1 MSEGHLAIQM
11 LNPLWRGRIYLLDDE
26 LLDTLAAG
34 AIDGTLPT
42 PGPGGARAMLDTND
56 TVSLTGGYAVRDG
69 IGIGS
74 GDPRLYYPNTPITR
88 VPGRFV
94 VIRRGLLTAGG
105 GYFGFAYTN
114 PPTTIS
120 EPWMRTH
127 SDGVYFRNRAS
138 LLTYIG
144 DHADYDCY
152 ITVLRNEGAY
162 LLGREIATGKW
173 LLLYAY
179 SGPDSD
185 TATMYA
191 AALISY
197 GAIHTEDRVG
207 FVRVPDWL
215 WLLIPILYDTFG
227 RANGAIGSSEAV
239 GPEGQAVI
247 AHPWTG
253 GATWTVASNKMLN
266 TPTPGAELLTDPGL
280 EGNYTAGKND
290 NLVATGSPNTSQ
302 SGDVHGG
309 TKAQQ
314 MQANAQ
320 NERLYQA
327 SSVVAVGV
335 WVRCSLWAKRAA
347 GTGGAAKARFWQN
360 TGPSITKPPVISAT
374 YTRFSACILTTNTAF
389 MACAVREEH
398 ATSFDTIIFDDQ
410 SVVELVLAELLNIPD
425 LGVADALLELQIA
438 VDPDDKPVGIAFGW
452 DSQSDPANGA
462 IAYHD
467 GGNVVIRKCV
477 AGVWYTVA
485 TNAAAFSANALIK
498 VARRGSR
505 VVVYYDNV
513 LIGTVATIGDATI
526 VAGTRHGAFS
536 TDAVSPMDEV
546 LVIPTGSGGEHEV
559 VQQWA
564 GDAP

>member
-1 MSEGHLAIQM
+1 
-11 LNPLWRGRIYLLDDE
+11 
-26 LLDTLAAG
+26 
-34 AIDGTLPT
+34 
-42 PGPGGARAMLDTND
+42 
-56 TVSLTGGYAVRDG
+56 
-69 IGIGS
+69 
-74 GDPRLYYPNTPITR
+74 
-88 VPGRFV
+88 
-94 VIRRGLLTAGG
+94 
-105 GYFGFAYTN
+105 
-114 PPTTIS
+114 
-120 EPWMRTH
+120 
-127 SDGVYFRNRAS
+127 
-138 LLTYIG
+138 
-144 DHADYDCY
+144 
-152 ITVLRNEGAY
+152 
-162 LLGREIATGKW
+162 
-173 LLLYAY
+173 
-179 SGPDSD
+179 
-185 TATMYA
+185 
-191 AALISY
+191 
-197 GAIHTEDRVG
+197 
-207 FVRVPDWL
+207 
-215 WLLIPILYDTFG
+215 
-227 RANGAIGSSEAV
+227 
-239 GPEGQAVI
+239 
-247 AHPWTG
+247 
-253 GATWTVASNKMLN
+253 
-266 TPTPGAELLTDPGL
+266 
-280 EGNYTAGKND
+280 
-290 NLVATGSPNTSQ
+290 
-302 SGDVHGG
+302 
-309 TKAQQ
+309 
-314 MQANAQ
+314 
-320 NERLYQA
+320 
-327 SSVVAVGV
+327 
-335 WVRCSLWAKRAA
+335 
-347 GTGGAAKARFWQN
+347 
-360 TGPSITKPPVISAT
+360 
-374 YTRFSACILTTNTAF
+374 